1 MKIRLYMDEDSM
13 REALVKALRTRGVD
27 VVTASDERMIHRD
40 DADHLDYA
48 TKQGRVLVT
57 RNIQDFYELHTIY
70 LTEGSITRASSS
82 YPSNATQSARR
93 CVGCSSLLRPS
104 QRRRCRTTLSFSTPG
119 VNPFTAR
126 RKPNHLTPTYR

>member
-13 REALVKALRTRGVD
+13 CEALVKALRTRGVD

-70 LTEGSITRASSS
+70 LTEGKHHAGIILVPQQRYTVGEEMRRLLKIIAAK
-82 YPSNATQSARR
+82 PAEAMQNHVEFLNAW
-93 CVGCSSLLRPS
+93 G
-104 QRRRCRTTLSFSTPG
+104 
-119 VNPFTAR
+119 
-126 RKPNHLTPTYR
+126 